1 MGSEFPIMN
10 YLVFGLYKLFGVDWW
25 QGRLVNLVVSS
36 IGCLFFYKTIF
47 QFIKKEVAF
56 PATLVLLASLWFSH
70 SRKFMPDVFSTSLV
84 LIAIYFGLS
93 FLYKKKNWHLILY
106 FIFILFGLLSK
117 LPAFIITGLLVPV
130 MFEASIS
137 LKKKLLFVLVS
148 ILALLPVIWWYFYWA
163 PKLTSDFGFFY
174 FFMGSDMYTSL
185 NVLMTEWQA
194 MLKNFYFDAV
204 GYLGFVFYSVGVI
217 YVVIKKERVLFLIL
231 IATLVLQLILMI
243 KSGESFIK
251 HSYYMMPFIPVMA
264 LFSGYFISV
273 VNVNWVRTILIS
285 AVVIESVLNLQH
297 DFMPKT
303 SKHYLLELENV
314 ADTYSL
320 KDDLIV
326 INNSS
331 NPRSLYLAHRKGWGV
346 KSTVVSNSDYLKEI
360 VKKGCELFIWDRHAA
375 ELPEHIPYFKF
386 VSKTDDFGV
395 YIPDDLDK

>member
-1 MGSEFPIMN
+1 
-10 YLVFGLYKLFGVDWW
+10 
-25 QGRLVNLVVSS
+25 
-36 IGCLFFYKTIF
+36 
-47 QFIKKEVAF
+47 
-56 PATLVLLASLWFSH
+56 
-70 SRKFMPDVFSTSLV
+70 
-84 LIAIYFGLS
+84 
-93 FLYKKKNWHLILY
+93 
-106 FIFILFGLLSK
+106 
-117 LPAFIITGLLVPV
+117 

-137 LKKKLLFVLVS
+137 MKKKLLFVLVS
-148 ILALLPVIWWYFYWA
+148 ILTLLPVVWWYFYWA
-163 PKLTSDFGFFY
+163 PKLTSDYGFFY
-174 FFMGSDMYTSL
+174 FFMGSDIYTSL
-185 NVLMTEWQA
+185 SVLMTEWQA

-204 GYLGFVFYSVGVI
+204 GYLGFVFYFVGVI
-217 YVVIKKERVLFLIL
+217 YVVIKKERVLFFIL
-231 IATLVLQLILMI
+231 IATLVFQLVLII

-273 VNVNWVRTILIS
+273 INVNWVRTILIS

-331 NPRSLYLAHRKGWGV
+331 NPRCLYLAHRKGWGV

-360 VKKGCELFIWDRHAA
+360 VEKGCELFIWDRHTA

-395 YIPDDLDK
+395 YIPDDSDE